1 LARLPGAPS
10 KVAEYLFHP
19 KKNRRSSRVGEGQM
33 GKLISAA
40 IVAVTLVLYLG
51 HPDRVEQILAGIAIG
66 VGILTGL
73 VSAIIASIIIRK

>member
-1 LARLPGAPS
+1 
-10 KVAEYLFHP
+10 
-19 KKNRRSSRVGEGQM
+19 M